1 MKKRAGM
8 YAVAAVMMAS
18 GWYAFAYRPTV
29 ERQAAVDEKIAR
41 AESQLD
47 DFDTTIMSLPSYL
60 ETERNLIES
69 KQGLQSKLY
78 GKDEILELF
87 RRLREDA
94 QIHQLEIIEI
104 SPPVSEL
111 LELNE
116 LARDKNE
123 LQFLNLTL
131 HITGKYIDFG
141 RFADDLERMAFFR
154 GVNYCRITP
163 QSEQP
168 GYVDITLGVR
178 ALLTG
183 PGRNG

>member
-1 MKKRAGM
+1 MKKRAGI
-8 YAVAAVMMAS
+8 YAVVAVMMAS
-18 GWYAFAYRPTV
+18 GWYAFAYRPTM
-29 ERQAAVDEKIAR
+29 ERKAAVDEKIAQ
-41 AESQLD
+41 AQSQLD
-47 DFDTTIMSLPSYL
+47 DFDTTVMSLPSYL
-60 ETERNLIES
+60 ETERSLLES

-78 GKDEILELF
+78 GKDEILKLF
-87 RRLREDA
+87 RRLHEEATVNNLD
-94 QIHQLEIIEI
+94 ITEI

-111 LELNE
+111 LKLNE
-116 LARDKNE
+116 LARDNNE

-131 HITGKYIDFG
+131 DITGKYIDFG
-141 RFADDLERMAFFR
+141 RFADDLEHLAFFR

-163 QSEQP
+163 QPEQA

>member
-1 MKKRAGM
+1 MKKRAGI
-8 YAVAAVMMAS
+8 YAVVALMMAS
-18 GWYAFAYRPTV
+18 GWYAFAYRPTL
-29 ERQAAVDEKIAR
+29 ERKAALDGKIAQ
-41 AESQLD
+41 AQSQLD
-47 DFDTTIMSLPSYL
+47 DFDATIMSLPSYL
-60 ETERNLIES
+60 ETERSLLES

-94 QIHQLEIIEI
+94 RIHQLEITEI

-111 LELNE
+111 LKLNE

-131 HITGKYIDFG
+131 DITGKYIDFG
-141 RFADDLERMAFFR
+141 RFADDLEHMAFFR
-154 GVNYCRITP
+154 GVNYCRINP
-163 QSEQP
+163 QTEQP

>member
-1 MKKRAGM
+1 MKKRAGI
-8 YAVAAVMMAS
+8 YTVVAVLMAS
-18 GWYAFAYRPTV
+18 GWYALAYRPTV
-29 ERQAAVDEKIAR
+29 RHKAALEGKIAE
-41 AESQLD
+41 AQSQLD
-47 DFDTTIMSLPSYL
+47 DFDATIMSLPSHL
-60 ETERNLIES
+60 ETERNLLQS

-87 RRLREDA
+87 RRLKEDA
-94 QIHQLEIIEI
+94 RTHQLEITEI

-111 LELNE
+111 LKLNE

-131 HITGKYIDFG
+131 DITGTYIDFG
-141 RFADDLERMAFFR
+141 RFADDLEHMAFFR